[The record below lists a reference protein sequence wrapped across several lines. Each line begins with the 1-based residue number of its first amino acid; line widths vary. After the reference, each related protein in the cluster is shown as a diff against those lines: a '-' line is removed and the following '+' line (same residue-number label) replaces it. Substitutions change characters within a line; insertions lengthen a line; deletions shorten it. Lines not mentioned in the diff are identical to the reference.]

1 MLHFRVPH
9 GITSSH
15 KYSRGRSLFL
25 SAPCPIP
32 WSPPPK
38 GSQAQDAQRPGKA
51 AQTGQRG
58 QPCSAEMATLQE
70 QAKRAQMLHFPLAVA
85 WVSGTGCSWRP
96 RRSLYKAFDNH
107 CALQRET
114 SHPQH
119 GVQPYP
125 APQLGSTRHRV
136 PSCGA
141 NTHSVHTPQ
150 GESFTNRLHPNKPWP
165 QAIHPP
171 QEGPRVIRAWER
183 QEGMRREGAALRLRH
198 TAQAVPGGPCPWAG
212 PGSQTCQPNRAWLQH
227 VAEPAAP
234 SPWQPICSVV
244 CVCPC
249 HRSPAKLQGWGC
261 GIGVRC
267 SLRTQG

>member
-58 QPCSAEMATLQE
+58 QPCSAEMAALQE

-85 WVSGTGCSWRP
+85 WVPGTGCSWRP
-96 RRSLYKAFDNH
+96 RQSLYKAFDNH

-183 QEGMRREGAALRLRH
+183 RGHEEGGGCVAPETHSTGSARR
-198 TAQAVPGGPCPWAG
+198 AVPMGWPRV
-212 PGSQTCQPNRAWLQH
+212 SDM
-227 VAEPAAP
+227 
-234 SPWQPICSVV
+234 S
-244 CVCPC
+244 
-249 HRSPAKLQGWGC
+249 AK
-261 GIGVRC
+261 
-267 SLRTQG
+267 